1 MSQNP
6 LNLAVRFLLEI
17 AGVVGLFRL
26 GLWVSE
32 GPLAV
37 VLALLFSTGAAT
49 AWGLFNVPGDRSRS
63 GRAPVQVSGAV
74 RLLVELL
81 LLGGGAA
88 GWFLAGPSWFAW
100 TYTVVLVVHYLL
112 SWDRVAWLLGWR
124 MEAPLG

>member
-1 MSQNP
+1 

-26 GLWVSE
+26 GLWAAD

-37 VLALLFSTGAAT
+37 LLALVFSIGAAT

-74 RLLVELL
+74 RLLVESV
-81 LLGGGAA
+81 LLGGGSV
-88 GWFLAGPSWFAW
+88 GWFLAGPIWFAW
-100 TYTVVLVVHYLL
+100 TYTVTLVIHYLL
-112 SWDRVAWLLGWR
+112 SWDRVGWLLGWR
-124 MEAPLG
+124 AKAP